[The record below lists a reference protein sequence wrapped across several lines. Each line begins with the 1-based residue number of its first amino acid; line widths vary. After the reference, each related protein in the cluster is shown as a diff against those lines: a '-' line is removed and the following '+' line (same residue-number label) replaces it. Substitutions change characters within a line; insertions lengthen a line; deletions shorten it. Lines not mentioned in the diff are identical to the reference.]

1 MRTKYII
8 TTGGVMSGLGKGIVS
23 SSIGRLLKAAGY
35 KVTIVKID
43 PYINVDAGTMNPFEH
58 GEVFVLD
65 DGGECDMDLGNYER
79 FLDTNL
85 TRDNNITTGK
95 AYKAVIDKERRGDY
109 LGKTVQIIP
118 HITKEIR
125 DQIKRAAKGFEI
137 CIVEMGGTVG
147 DIESM
152 PFLEAARHLHLR
164 EGDEN
169 VAFVHVTLVPV
180 LSVVG
185 EQKTK
190 PTQHSVQRLQEAGI
204 QPDFIIAR
212 ASKRL
217 HKNTQQKIADFCN
230 VQLENV
236 ISDPDCR
243 TLYEVPLILKK
254 DGLDRKL
261 MKKFGLKKK
270 KPTDLKEWRKIVNRL
285 LKPKKKVRIAMAG
298 KYTALSDSYVSI
310 LESFKLA
317 GAVNNC
323 EVEIEW
329 VETTD
334 FEENKKKVKVLDTV
348 DGLLVP
354 GGFGS
359 RGAEGK
365 ILAIDY
371 ARENNIPFLGLCY
384 GFQLAS
390 VGFAR
395 KACNLKGANSIEIDK
410 KAKHQVIC
418 ILPDQYEGINLGATM
433 RLGSWPCKIEKG
445 TLAYNIYNKEL
456 IHERHRH
463 RYEMNL
469 EYIEVLEKNGLKFS
483 GKSPDSPIMEML
495 ELPGHPFFLA
505 TQFHPEFKSRVEAP
519 APIFVHFIKACL
531 KKKI

>member
-1 MRTKYII
+1 MQTKYII
-8 TTGGVMSGLGKGIVS
+8 TTGGVISGLGKGIVS

-35 KVTIVKID
+35 KITIVKID

-79 FLDTNL
+79 FLGLNL
-85 TRDNNITTGK
+85 KRSNNITTGK
-95 AYKAVIDKERRGDY
+95 AYKAVIDKERKGDY

-118 HITKEIR
+118 HVTNEIR
-125 DQIKRAAKGFEI
+125 DQIHKAAKGFEI
-137 CIVEMGGTVG
+137 CIVELGGTVG

-152 PFLEAARHLHLR
+152 PFLEAVRQLHLK

-169 VAFVHVTLVPV
+169 VAFIHVTLVPS

-204 QPDFIIAR
+204 QPDFIVAR
-212 ASKRL
+212 AEKRL
-217 HKNTQQKIADFCN
+217 HKKTQGKIANFCN
-230 VQLENV
+230 VRIEQV
-236 ISDPDCR
+236 ISDPDCKS
-243 TLYEVPLILKK
+243 LYEVPLLLKK
-254 DGLDRKL
+254 EGLDRKL

-270 KPTDLKEWRKIVNRL
+270 GSGNMNEWRKIVNRMV
-285 LKPKKKVRIAMAG
+285 KPKKKVKIAMAG
-298 KYTALSDSYVSI
+298 KYTELSDSYVSI
-310 LESFKLA
+310 LEALKHA
-317 GAVNNC
+317 GAENNC

-329 VETTD
+329 IETTD
-334 FEENKKKVKVLDTV
+334 FEKDKNKVHILDKV

-365 ILAIDY
+365 ITAINY
-371 ARENNIPFLGLCY
+371 ARKNKIPFLGLCY
-384 GFQLAS
+384 GFQMAA

-395 KACNLKGANSIEIDK
+395 KACNLKGANSVEIK
-410 KAKHQVIC
+410 KNPKHPIIC
-418 ILPDQYEGINLGATM
+418 ILPDQYDGINMGATM
-433 RLGSWPCKIEKG
+433 RLGSWPCKVEKG
-445 TLAYNIYNKEL
+445 TLAHKIYGKTL

-463 RYEMNL
+463 RYELNP

-483 GKSPDSPIMEML
+483 GKAPDSPIMEML
-495 ELPGHPFFLA
+495 ELPKHPFFIA
-505 TQFHPEFKSRVEAP
+505 TQGHPEFKSRVESP
-519 APIFVHFIKACL
+519 APLFVHFVKACI
-531 KKKI
+531 KK